1 MPTRKPKSAALTA
14 AELAER
20 LRAPK
25 ATRALAEA
33 IVAGL
38 REERLRDVLDPAEL
52 SEALVRWA
60 AALSAEGPISARV
73 ERAIDEGLVALAK
86 ERRPLGKVLPEA
98 ARRSALEAADRSF
111 TIDRDV
117 LRKVLDRPPV
127 RRLLRELF
135 FDALVAFGEKV
146 RAPVADSSIARSFG
160 GLGKFAA
167 EKVKER
173 TGSLGQLASGVA
185 GAVRGEV
192 ERQWDKRSVEVADA
206 ALHGILGRLVE
217 ALGDPGRAREQAA
230 LRQAIVEGV
239 LEVTGEELA
248 AEVRRYGPDAAAK
261 RARVALAA
269 WASSKEARGQAKQAI
284 EALLGRD
291 LDRKVGVLL
300 DEWGL
305 SERFA
310 DELAR
315 ALQPRL
321 AALFASD
328 AFGGFLAELYEAG

>member
-1 MPTRKPKSAALTA
+1 MPTRKPKAVALTA
-14 AELAER
+14 AELQQR

-25 ATRALAEA
+25 ATGALAAA

-38 REERLRDVLDPAEL
+38 REEKLRDVLDPAEL

-60 AALSAEGPISARV
+60 ASLSAEGPLEARI
-73 ERAIDEGLVALAK
+73 ERAMDEALVTLAK

-146 RAPVADSSIARSFG
+146 RAPVADNPLARSFG

-269 WASSKEARGQAKQAI
+269 WAASKEARGQAKQAI

-291 LDRKVGVLL
+291 VDRPVGTLL

-305 SERFA
+305 SERFD
-310 DELAR
+310 DELTR
-315 ALQPRL
+315 SLQPRL
-321 AALFASD
+321 AALFQAD
-328 AFGGFLAELYEAG
+328 AFEAFLAELYEAE